1 MPIIEMP
8 DYVRFK
14 GNELVK
20 HLGDGYLNSSLSP
33 LSQIRPLT
41 QEERQLARSAAEEA
55 VLRDIGDRPDREQ
68 FNQHAAHR
76 YPPMVT
82 KLITGLC
89 IALLLAAF
97 TPSAIRLYVIGST
110 TFGAAVPYEV
120 AMIAVGIAT
129 VLTAEVGQVVFS
141 LALATLGTSK
151 GARRLL
157 YGSMG
162 IATGIALIGN
172 VQIALPGHLESP
184 FAWLEAIAPPLLVLS
199 TAYVLKE
206 QMLEAIELRHAN
218 ERAYQ
223 EAIHDWQ
230 RATIDPEAHS
240 RWMQFYANAIR
251 DSLRKANSRRR
262 ETLETLTTA
271 DWKALVYRELQA
283 DDWYA
288 HPDTATAPVLVDGG
302 DEGSVV
308 EVSRPLALRVNGNG
322 RHLEAGE

>member
-1 MPIIEMP
+1 MLAQIKP
-8 DYVRFK
+8 
-14 GNELVK
+14 
-20 HLGDGYLNSSLSP
+20 LN
-33 LSQIRPLT
+33 
-41 QEERQLARSAAEEA
+41 QEERQLARSAAAEA
-55 VLRDIGDRPDREQ
+55 VMRDIGERPDRER
-68 FNQHAAHR
+68 FNHHAAHR

-82 KLITGLC
+82 KLISGLC

-97 TPSAIRLYVIGST
+97 TPSAIRLYVIGSS
-110 TFGAAVPYEV
+110 TFGAAVPYEL

-172 VQIALPGHLESP
+172 VQVALPGHLESP

-223 EAIHDWQ
+223 EAINDWQ
-230 RATIDPEAHS
+230 RATINPEAHS
-240 RWMQFYANAIR
+240 RWMQFYANALR
-251 DSLRKANSRRR
+251 DALRKVNNRKR
-262 ETLETLTTA
+262 EVLETLSHA
-271 DWKALVYRELQA
+271 DWRALVYRELQA
-283 DDWYA
+283 DDWYEA
-288 HPDTATAPVLVDGG
+288 PEATAAPVLVEGR
-302 DEGSVV
+302 DEGGVV
-308 EVSRPLALRVNGNG
+308 EIVRPLAVSVNGNG
-322 RHLEAGE
+322 HHPEANE